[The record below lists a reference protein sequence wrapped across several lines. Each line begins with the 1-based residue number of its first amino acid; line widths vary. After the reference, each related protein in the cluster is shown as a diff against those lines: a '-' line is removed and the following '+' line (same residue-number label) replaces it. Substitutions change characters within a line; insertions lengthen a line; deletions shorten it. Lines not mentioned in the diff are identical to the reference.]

1 METGLSGPPEK
12 REQQQSDLQTKR
24 IMLSSSVVN
33 REKEVQLGSD
43 CEAQWQTEMRN
54 WSFPWLQLNEKYQMM
69 VSSK

>member
-43 CEAQWQTEMRN
+43 CEARWQTEMRN
-54 WSFPWLQLNEKYQMM
+54 
-69 VSSK
+69 